1 MKQGVTV
8 FNLKLNLIKYAVN
21 LILISSA
28 LSNHVYSNF
37 SVLLFFNRL
46 FLPLKKNKKWKF
58 WLSQNFKLSWEF
70 EILTLNLD
78 LETGKKKSKC
88 QKQASSLSLMP
99 EAQ

>member
-8 FNLKLNLIKYAVN
+8 FNLKLNLIKYTVN

-46 FLPLKKNKKWKF
+46 FLPLKNKK
-58 WLSQNFKLSWEF
+58 SGNFDCLK
-70 EILTLNLD
+70 I
-78 LETGKKKSKC
+78 
-88 QKQASSLSLMP
+88 SS
-99 EAQ
+99 